1 MSYKEVTVVE
11 EYPPPGFAP
20 SYPPP
25 ESYPP
30 VPPPPGYVPIY
41 PPPASYSPVP
51 PPPGFQGYFNDGG
64 PPPQQPYQQVHE
76 DDDSGCCPFLKGCAA
91 VLCSCCVWDC
101 AIVQALIYI
110 CSILL
115 QAGVSISFNL

>member
-11 EYPPPGFAP
+11 ESDDAYAPPGFTP

-64 PPPQQPYQQVHE
+64 PPPQQPYQQVQE
-76 DDDSGCCPFLKGCAA
+76 DDDSGCCPFLKG
-91 VLCSCCVWDC
+91 W
-101 AIVQALIYI
+101 
-110 CSILL
+110 
-115 QAGVSISFNL
+115 